1 MTEKQSTIEKVIFSL
16 FLIELIIFANILLIS
31 LLLLG
36 FGVI

>member
-1 MTEKQSTIEKVIFSL
+1 MTEKQFTIEKVIFPL

-31 LLLLG
+31 LLMG